1 MTFRFRGV
9 GRARVVH
16 AGVAAGII
24 GHSPSY
30 AMTATPEPLPP
41 SLQPTEISEERAAQ
55 LLAWQREDER
65 AERREFWGT
74 VLGMLASSA
83 LGLLVMAQGWRVT
96 DKEIGMIWVSGGI
109 LLGQVLILA
118 ILVRTWLRKQREE

>member
-1 MTFRFRGV
+1 MTFRFRGL

-16 AGVAAGII
+16 ASVAAGSI
-24 GHSPSY
+24 GPSPSHV
-30 AMTATPEPLPP
+30 MTTSPEPLPP

-74 VLGMLASSA
+74 LVGMLASSA
-83 LGLLVMAQGWRVT
+83 LGLLVMAQGWRST
-96 DKEIGMIWVSGGI
+96 DKEIGLIWVSGGI
-109 LLGQVLILA
+109 LLGHVLILA
-118 ILVRTWLRKQREE
+118 ILVRTWLRRQREE

>member
-1 MTFRFRGV
+1 MTFRFRGL

-16 AGVAAGII
+16 AGNLDR
-24 GHSPSY
+24 SPSRL
-30 AMTATPEPLPP
+30 MTTSPEPLPP

-74 VLGMLASSA
+74 LVGMLASSA
-83 LGLLVMAQGWRVT
+83 LGLLVMAQGWRST
-96 DKEIGMIWVSGGI
+96 DKEIGLIWVSGGI
-109 LLGQVLILA
+109 LLGHVLILA
-118 ILVRTWLRKQREE
+118 ILVRTWLRRQREE